1 MVVVVVLVVVKRV
14 EEAEVE
20 YGMDIALKAGRRNCA
35 GYKQSKE
42 GICIC
47 VEYYIAG
54 YVRDR

>member
-1 MVVVVVLVVVKRV
+1 MVVVVKRV

-35 GYKQSKE
+35 GCRQSKE